1 MLEALFSIALLA
13 IIASTI
19 LPNIISLLENQNYIR
34 EREELINEVNSRME
48 EIIGNS
54 YNNEELSIDFSTDEN
69 IDDKFKID
77 IQNEEQGN
85 INHLIVSGKRRD
97 SDEEIKMEIYLP
109 KKGLFTNWIS
119 SFHGNAFDNW
129 YGLDIN
135 SWNFTKNS

>member
-109 KKGLFTNWIS
+109 KKGLFTN
-119 SFHGNAFDNW
+119 
-129 YGLDIN
+129 
-135 SWNFTKNS
+135 

>member
-13 IIASTI
+13 LIASTI

-54 YNNEELSIDFSTDEN
+54 YNNEELLIDFSTDEN

-77 IQNEEQGN
+77 IQNEEQAN

-109 KKGLFTNWIS
+109 KKGLFTNWVS
-119 SFHGNAFDNW
+119 SFHGHAFDNW
-129 YGLDIN
+129 NGFDIN

>member
-13 IIASTI
+13 LIASTI

-34 EREELINEVNSRME
+34 EREELINAVNSKME
-48 EIIGNS
+48 EIIGKS

-109 KKGLFTNWIS
+109 KKGLFTNWVS
-119 SFHGNAFDNW
+119 SFHSHAFDNW
-129 YGLDIN
+129 YGFDIN